1 LDLGGE
7 LLGERWWVYVGLMEE
22 EEEKEE
28 GGGEGRRHLM

>member
-22 EEEKEE
+22 EEKEE